1 MPDQR
6 ELHSFATLDHD
17 RERRQGFPEVIYSPG
32 KTPYEVAAISESLFA
47 RSGRLLAT
55 RATPE
60 QFAAVSERLP
70 HAKYHER
77 GRAIYI
83 TPSALSVASVFQ
95 EANVAIVA
103 AGTSDQPISEEAAI
117 TLEVGGIGTVE
128 RIYDVGVSGVHR
140 LIERTHDFCEA
151 DVVIVVAG
159 MEGALPSVVA
169 GLIKAPVIAVPTS
182 IGYGASFEGI
192 APLLTML
199 NSCASGITVVN
210 IDNGFGAAMAAL
222 RIIGSRIKEAN

>member
-6 ELHSFATLDHD
+6 TLESFATLDHD

-32 KTPYEVAAISESLFA
+32 KTPYEVAAIAENLFEK
-47 RSGRLLAT
+47 SGRLLAT

-60 QFAAVSERLP
+60 QFSAVSERLP
-70 HAKYHER
+70 QAKYHDR

-83 TPSALSVASVFQ
+83 APLVASVPSVLLD
-95 EANVAIVA
+95 AKVAIVA

-117 TLEVGGIGTVE
+117 TLEVGGVGTIE
-128 RIYDVGVSGVHR
+128 RVYDVGVSGVHR
-140 LIERTHDFCEA
+140 LISRTNDFSNA

-169 GLIKAPVIAVPTS
+169 GLVKSPVIAVPTS

-222 RIIGSRIKEAN
+222 RIIGSRIKE